1 MSKSGIILAALTVSL
16 LATGA
21 MAQGMGGAAPAAGG
35 MGMANSKID
44 NNDPAMKFNREDMIM
59 MIVERDRS
67 TMGMNDEQ
75 KKEARAKEAAL
86 HGNETPAQRIERK
99 HEYSVGW
106 SKLTQ
111 ADKDKYST
119 TYDEQVKARAAAGGG
134 MGGGMGAAPGGMK

>member
-1 MSKSGIILAALTVSL
+1 MRKSGIVFVAALASL
-16 LATGA
+16 VATGA
-21 MAQGMGGAAPAAGG
+21 MAQGMSGGMGAAPAAGG
-35 MGMANSKID
+35 MGMSNSKID

-111 ADKDKYST
+111 ADKDKYSAM
-119 TYDEQVKARAAAGGG
+119 YDEQVKARAAAGGG
-134 MGGGMGAAPGGMK
+134 MGGKM

>member
-1 MSKSGIILAALTVSL
+1 MRKSGIVLAALTASL

-75 KKEARAKEAAL
+75 KKEARSKEAAL

-119 TYDEQVKARAAAGGG
+119 MYDEQVKARAAAGGG

>member
-1 MSKSGIILAALTVSL
+1 MRKSGIVFVAALASL
-16 LATGA
+16 VATGA
-21 MAQGMGGAAPAAGG
+21 MAQGMSGGMGAAPAAGG
-35 MGMANSKID
+35 MGMSNSKID

-59 MIVERDRS
+59 M
-67 TMGMNDEQ
+67 GMNDDQ

-111 ADKDKYST
+111 ADKDKYSAM
-119 TYDEQVKARAAAGGG
+119 YDEQVKARAAAGGG
-134 MGGGMGAAPGGMK
+134 MGGKM